1 MKTLLVLATH
11 FIDENVISEYRKMKN
26 TPNVDAVLMIDNTNL
41 KMDFQSRIEDK
52 IFSGTTCKCFFFDS
66 ALNDE
71 MQLPYFTFDGI
82 QDFSGVMYHNGDY
95 RFYYFKKFF
104 PNYDYYWMFDYDV
117 FCNSET
123 YAGFLEK
130 FKHNH
135 ADLIIN
141 GFGRAEQ
148 KAGNYIEGINWL
160 YNDLEKVYK
169 GVFAVV
175 RLSARAIDFLYKRRL
190 EHKETFQSLN
200 DKDNHWILCEVFV
213 PTELFNS
220 GFICENLNEDR
231 VRFLPQIYLNDE
243 RFFLKPDNH
252 LYHPVKSV
260 KAEISK
266 RDKQYDDLFFR
277 FRKNFFIHLS
287 EILNSNFNQNIF
299 QLYVDKDFKVMVVD
313 LTNNGGGKRE
323 LSCEIGF
330 LLDRIYATPIKV
342 CAVFIFEGEY
352 IKYFKILKKCI
363 DLNQIPPVEFFENP
377 TNKMLTYST
386 SDFDNVLEF
395 AKVIGILIE
404 MILAVLQE
412 KNL

>member
-11 FIDENVISEYRKMKN
+11 FIDENVISEYRKMQN

-41 KMDFQSRIEDK
+41 KMDFQSRVEDK
-52 IFSGTTCKCFFFDS
+52 IFFSTTCKCFFFDS

-71 MQLPYFTFDGI
+71 MKLPYFTLDDKKVFG
-82 QDFSGVMYHNGDY
+82 GVMLANGDY
-95 RFYYFKKFF
+95 KFYYARKFF
-104 PNYDYYWMFDYDV
+104 PDYGYYWIIEYDV
-117 FCNSET
+117 FCNAKT
-123 YAGFLEK
+123 YAGFLKK
-130 FKHNH
+130 FKHSY

-141 GFGRAEQ
+141 GFGKAEK
-148 KAGNYIEGINWL
+148 KAGHYLEGINWL

-190 EHKETFQSLN
+190 ELKEIFQSLN
-200 DKDNHWILCEVFV
+200 DKDSHWIFCEVFV
-213 PTELFNS
+213 STELFNN

-231 VRFLPQIYLNDE
+231 VRFLPHIYLNDE
-243 RFFLKPDNH
+243 RFFLQRDNH

-266 RDKQYDDLFFR
+266 RDKQYADLFFR
-277 FRKNFFIHLS
+277 FRKNFFTHLS
-287 EILNSNFNQNIF
+287 EILNSSFNQNIL
-299 QLYVDKDFKVMVVD
+299 QLYVNEDFKVMVVD

-352 IKYFKILKKCI
+352 IEYFKILKKYV
-363 DLNQIPPVEFFENP
+363 DLNQIPSVELFENP
-377 TNKMLTYST
+377 TNKMLAYST
-386 SDFDNVLEF
+386 SDFDNVWEF
-395 AKVIGILIE
+395 AKVISILIE